1 MLIYQRAG
9 TVVHLLP
16 IKCSLL
22 STTLKIWTGQ
32 RGRIL
37 LDRLL
42 FDLRGGHR
50 ILGLLIED

>member
-50 ILGLLIED
+50 ILGLIED